1 MSLLPRLLS
10 SLFSSS
16 VPVSLPLA
24 PSLSPSLPLCLRF
37 ALHFWLIAVTRLPM
51 LEILHLPSAA
61 FYTPFSLPLL
71 PPSPSSASLS
81 SSAAF
86 FSTSSAFPLHAF
98 IHSSIL
104 HMFLQRTFNYDRNFH
119 FICSSTDFYSNPFI
133 SIFLSLPHS
142 VSLSLSVVGALWLGN

>member
-71 PPSPSSASLS
+71 PPSLPLLPSFRPLLPSLFMHSFIRAFYTCSCRGLLIMTGIFISFAAAQISTAIPSSLFSSLS
-81 SSAAF
+81 
-86 FSTSSAFPLHAF
+86 H
-98 IHSSIL
+98 I
-104 HMFLQRTFNYDRNFH
+104 
-119 FICSSTDFYSNPFI
+119 
-133 SIFLSLPHS
+133 
-142 VSLSLSVVGALWLGN
+142 LSLSPSLLWVHFGWAIKFAFI